1 MLNMYIIMLKKI
13 VTSIKNLGT
22 KSLIVLIALSFA
34 VWGIGD
40 IFNGN
45 SNPTVASVGKSKIK
59 LNDFNLEYQTIIN
72 SLRQNND
79 ELVSEE
85 LIKSL
90 GIHKSVLNNLINNE
104 YINQLSNELGV
115 IASEKYIKKT
125 IFQNKN
131 FHDRL
136 GVFNKDY
143 FNYFLSR
150 NKISEKEILMISEKN
165 LVNDVFIKTISN
177 SINVP
182 NVVAKNIKEKRDVVR
197 KAEVYEINTS
207 AMIIK
212 KKISEKEILKHY
224 DDIKLSLLKPEKR
237 NINLIFV
244 DQRHIEKSLT
254 FSDDDILKIYN
265 ANKSAYFTP
274 EKREIYQLIFD
285 NTEEVK
291 NFKIKYKNNFDIKNY
306 INENSLIEEDISLGL
321 ISKNELDIET
331 SKVAFS
337 LKKQVLS
344 DPIETS
350 FGWKILYV
358 KRIVPE
364 SNINF
369 QNAKQEIRKDLENST
384 LSERVY
390 EKANLFYEKFLES
403 NDLENSLKLSN
414 LTNLKIN
421 ALTLNDMTS
430 LKEKKIYIEEQ
441 DLVKIIFNL
450 EEGKLSDPIENGD
463 ASLLFIYLD
472 KIIQSKPKT
481 LAESK
486 KEVTE
491 SIYNRIKRQ
500 EAMKI
505 SNDLYSKLIK
515 NQNTDTKSF
524 KLTKTEWVTMDQ
536 RLGEKINPKIKD
548 VIFKTP
554 LNKFSKIIEIDST
567 KFIFVRPTNQSNDFL
582 DTTISTKLENVR
594 ISIDNSID
602 NDILNALLIDL
613 KAKRK
618 SSINESFLNSF

>member
-1 MLNMYIIMLKKI
+1 MLKKI

-115 IASEKYIKKT
+115 VASEKYIKKT

-350 FGWKILYV
+350 FGWKVLYV

>member
-350 FGWKILYV
+350 FGWKVLYV

>member
-1 MLNMYIIMLKKI
+1 MYIIMLKKI

-115 IASEKYIKKT
+115 VASEKYIKKT

-350 FGWKILYV
+350 FGWKVLYV